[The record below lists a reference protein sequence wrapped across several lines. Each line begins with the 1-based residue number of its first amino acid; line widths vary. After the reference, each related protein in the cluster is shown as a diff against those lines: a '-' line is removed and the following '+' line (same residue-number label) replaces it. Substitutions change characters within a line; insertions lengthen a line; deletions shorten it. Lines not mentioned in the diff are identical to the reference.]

1 MKITNFKNIFGG
13 AALGLAIL
21 AGGATAAHAQETQT
35 QPQAEQKTDKQ
46 WKKHRRGGEGFRR
59 GGKHGRG
66 GEMGMFG
73 GLNLSDAQK
82 EQLKQIADRYRE
94 NHKAAREQMRANG
107 TRPDDSQRE
116 QLRAQRKAT
125 HEQMRAEMLSVL
137 TPEQKTQF
145 EQFKAERKERF
156 EQRRQQFEQRRKQRE
171 AQPAPTVN

>member
-13 AALGLAIL
+13 ATLGLAIL
-21 AGGATAAHAQETQT
+21 AGGATATHAQETQT

-46 WKKHRRGGEGFRR
+46 WKHRRGDGLRR

-66 GEMGMFG
+66 GEMRMFG

-107 TRPDDSQRE
+107 TTPDATQRE
-116 QLRAQRKAT
+116 QIRAQRKAT

-137 TPEQKTQF
+137 TPEQKTQL

-171 AQPAPTVN
+171 AQPAPTAN

>member
-21 AGGATAAHAQETQT
+21 AGGATTINAQETQT
-35 QPQAEQKTDKQ
+35 QPQTEQKTDKQ
-46 WKKHRRGGEGFRR
+46 WKHRRGDGLRR

-66 GEMGMFG
+66 GEMRMFG

-94 NHKAAREQMRANG
+94 NHKAARQQMRTDGTAPDPAQREQMRAK
-107 TRPDDSQRE
+107 
-116 QLRAQRKAT
+116 RKET
-125 HEQMRAEMLSVL
+125 HEQMRAEMLNVL
-137 TPEQKTQF
+137 TAEQKTQLQQF
-145 EQFKAERKERF
+145 EAERKQRF

>member
-21 AGGATAAHAQETQT
+21 AGGATAAQAQETQT

-46 WKKHRRGGEGFRR
+46 WKHRRGEGFRR
-59 GGKHGRG
+59 GGKHGGG
-66 GEMGMFG
+66 GEMRMFG
-73 GLNLSDAQK
+73 GLNLTDEQK
-82 EQLKQIADRYRE
+82 DKLKQIAQRYRE

-107 TRPDDSQRE
+107 TMPDPSQRE
-116 QLRAQRKAT
+116 QMRAKRKET

-137 TPEQKTQF
+137 TAEQRTQIQQF
-145 EQFKAERKERF
+145 EGERKQRF

>member
-21 AGGATAAHAQETQT
+21 AGGATATHAQETQT

-46 WKKHRRGGEGFRR
+46 WKHRRGEGFRR

-66 GEMGMFG
+66 GEMRMFS

-94 NHKAAREQMRANG
+94 NHKAAREQMRENG
-107 TRPDDSQRE
+107 TAPDPAQRE
-116 QLRAQRKAT
+116 QMRAKRKET
-125 HEQMRAEMLSVL
+125 REQMRAEMLNVL
-137 TPEQKTQF
+137 TAEQKTLLQQF
-145 EQFKAERKERF
+145 EAERKQRF